1 MTHGYRPEIIQSA
14 FVGFIGARLNP
25 FWSLTVPKLRLMS
38 RVALSEDL
46 IALQFESNH
55 AFKKQVF
62 DLQGGWA
69 GGQHINISVPID
81 GIHHQRRYSLVGLP
95 KQQPLYEQTDNDN
108 NAEKSPTVTIAI
120 KPQGLVSDYLTK
132 HAAIGA
138 IFNSGMPSGNFTL
151 AQAAK
156 QAKLSTLNPTL
167 NKPSSLLFIAGGSG
181 ITPMLGLIMQALQSG
196 QNVTLL
202 HYNRTPLLTTY
213 WANLAKKY
221 ATFTYHL
228 IHTEDPSTYLA
239 NSRHLS
245 VKVLLSLEL
254 PLADTQI
261 FACGSQPFLAEL
273 YRIADQITLPSS
285 AVLDNS
291 LVDISLSGDSLS
303 TEKYSLRDNI
313 IIERFSTALPELLN
327 KNSQDKAEVEPKT
340 ISLRTR
346 QRQFTTST
354 TLLLGAEQA
363 GLKLPYGCRQGIC
376 QMCRCHK
383 ISGVVK
389 NIQTGKVSTDGLESI
404 QTCIHVALTDV
415 VLDI

>member
-55 AFKKQVF
+55 AFNKQVF
-62 DLQGGWA
+62 DLQQGWA

-81 GIHHQRRYSLVGLP
+81 GIYHQRRYSLVGLP
-95 KQQPLYEQTDNDN
+95 KQQPLYEQTNNDN
-108 NAEKSPTVTIAI
+108 NAEKAHTVTIAI
-120 KPQGLVSDYLTK
+120 KPQGLVSNYLTK
-132 HAAIGA
+132 HAALGS
-138 IFNSGMPSGNFTL
+138 IFNSDMPSGDFTL

-156 QAKLSTLNPTL
+156 QANLSTLNPTL
-167 NKPSSLLFIAGGSG
+167 NKQSSLLFIAGGSG

-213 WANLAKKY
+213 WSNLAKKY

-313 IIERFSTALPELLN
+313 IIERFSTALPDFISSNEI
-327 KNSQDKAEVEPKT
+327 AEIEPKT

-389 NIQTGKVSTDGLESI
+389 NIQTGKMSTDGLESI
-404 QTCIHVALTDV
+404 QTCIHVAMSDV

>member
-1 MTHGYRPEIIQSA
+1 MTNGYRPEIIQSA
-14 FVGFIGARLNP
+14 FIGFIGARLNP
-25 FWSLTVPKLRLMS
+25 FWSLTVPKLRLRS

-55 AFKKQVF
+55 AFNKQVF
-62 DLQGGWA
+62 DVQGGWV

-81 GIHHQRRYSLVGLP
+81 GIHHQRRYSLVGLA

-120 KPQGLVSDYLTK
+120 KPQGLVSNYLTQ
-132 HAAIGA
+132 HAPLGTV
-138 IFNSGMPSGNFTL
+138 FDSGMPSGDFTL

-167 NKPSSLLFIAGGSG
+167 NKQSSLLFIAGGSG

-245 VKVLLSLEL
+245 AKVLLSLEL

-261 FACGSQPFLAEL
+261 FACGSQTFLAEL
-273 YRIADQITLPSS
+273 YHIADEITLHNSV
-285 AVLDNS
+285 VLDKP
-291 LVDISLSGDSLS
+291 LVDASLGNKALS
-303 TEKYSLRDNI
+303 AEKYSLRDNI
-313 IIERFSTALPELLN
+313 MIERFGTALPDFISSNEIV
-327 KNSQDKAEVEPKT
+327 EVEPKT

-389 NIQTGKVSTDGLESI
+389 NMQTGKLSSDGLESI
-404 QTCIHVALTDV
+404 QTCISMAMSDV

>member
-81 GIHHQRRYSLVGLP
+81 GIYHQRRYSLVGLA

-120 KPQGLVSDYLTK
+120 KPQGLVSNYLTQ
-132 HAAIGA
+132 HAPLGTV
-138 IFNSGMPSGNFTL
+138 FDSGMPSGDFTL

-156 QAKLSTLNPTL
+156 QAKLSTVNSVLS
-167 NKPSSLLFIAGGSG
+167 KPSSLLFIAGGSG

-202 HYNRTPLLTTY
+202 QYNRTPLLTTY
-213 WANLAKKY
+213 WANLAKKHD
-221 ATFTYHL
+221 TFTYNL

-239 NSRHLS
+239 NSRNLS
-245 VKVLLSLEL
+245 AQVLLSLKL

-261 FACGSQPFLAEL
+261 FACGSQTFLAEL
-273 YRIADQITLPSS
+273 YRVVDEIELASDPLSNNLLLSDPLSINKTADTP
-285 AVLDNS
+285 
-291 LVDISLSGDSLS
+291 
-303 TEKYSLRDNI
+303 SLRDNI
-313 IIERFSTALPELLN
+313 MIERFGTALPDFISSNEIV
-327 KNSQDKAEVEPKT
+327 EVEPKT

-363 GLKLPYGCRQGIC
+363 GLRLPYGCRQGIC
-376 QMCRCHK
+376 QMCRCNK

-389 NIQTGKVSTDGLESI
+389 NIQTGKMSTDGLESI
-404 QTCIHVALTDV
+404 QTCISMAMSDV